1 MKWVGTIISV
11 LLGAMFLFAG
21 GTKLAGLPMHV
32 EHFAHWGY
40 PSWFMYVT
48 GFIETLSA
56 VLVVIPK
63 TRFLGAVL
71 VMCTMIGASVT
82 LLRAGDTSQLPVPL
96 VMFALAT
103 FTALKNRPGR

>member
-1 MKWVGTIISV
+1 MKWVGTIISA

-56 VLVVIPK
+56 VLVVVPK
-63 TRFLGAVL
+63 TRFLGAL
-71 VMCTMIGASVT
+71 LLMCTMIGASAT
-82 LLRAGDTSQLPVPL
+82 LLRAGDISQLPVPL
-96 VMFALAT
+96 VMFALST

>member
-1 MKWVGTIISV
+1 MKWVVTIVSV

-56 VLVVIPK
+56 VLVLIPK
-63 TRFLGAVL
+63 TRFYGAVL
-71 VMCTMIGASVT
+71 LICTMLGAIAT
-82 LLRAGDTSQLPVPL
+82 NARANELDRLPVPV
-96 VMFALAT
+96 VMLALAT
-103 FTALKNRPGR
+103 FTALKHRPGR